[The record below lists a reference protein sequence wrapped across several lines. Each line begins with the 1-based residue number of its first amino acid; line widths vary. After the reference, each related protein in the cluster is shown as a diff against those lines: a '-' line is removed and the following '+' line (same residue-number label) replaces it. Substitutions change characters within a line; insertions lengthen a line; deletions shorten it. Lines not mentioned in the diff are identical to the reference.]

1 MEFGFENLTAW
12 QKSRILVKEVYELI
26 KFFPSYEN
34 FGLSNQLRRSVISV
48 ASNLAEG
55 KGRVTASDQIHFCHM
70 AFGSLME
77 VTNQLIL
84 AQDLGYITEEQYLN
98 LRPLIEEVAKL
109 INGYRNYLW
118 KGKALQR

>member
-12 QKSRILVKEVYELI
+12 KKSRILVKEVYELI
-26 KFFPSYEN
+26 KFFPQSEN
-34 FGLSNQLRRSVISV
+34 FALSNQLRRSVISV

-70 AFGSLME
+70 AYGSLME

-84 AQDLGYITEEQYLN
+84 ANDLGYISNGQYQKI
-98 LRPLIEEVAKL
+98 RPLIEEVARL
-109 INGYRNYLW
+109 INGYRNYLREQ
-118 KGKALQR
+118 G

>member
-26 KFFPSYEN
+26 KIFPQYEN
-34 FGLSNQLRRSVISV
+34 LGLSSQLRRSVISV

-55 KGRVTASDQIHFCHM
+55 KGRFSMNDQIHFCHM
-70 AFGSLME
+70 AYGSLME
-77 VTNQLIL
+77 VTNQIIL
-84 AQDLGYITEEQYLN
+84 AQDLGYITHEQYKN

-109 INGYRNYLW
+109 INGYRNYLRT
-118 KGKALQR
+118 KY